1 MSYLV
6 LARKY
11 RPTTFDEVIGQ
22 EGVVKTLKNAISL
35 SRVAHAYLFTGARG
49 VGKTTVARLLAKA
62 LNCEKGPTPDPDINC
77 SICKEISAGSSPDVF
92 EIDGA
97 SNTGVDD
104 VRALRDNLQ
113 YMPARS
119 RFKIYIIDE
128 VHMLSTNAFNA
139 LLKTLE
145 EPPAH
150 VKFIFATTE
159 PHKIPLT
166 VLSRCQRFDF
176 KRISSDVLQDHIRHV
191 LDMENMDIAPE
202 GIRIIARQA
211 SGSVRDALSLTDQV
225 LAFGGEHITA
235 EQVRDA
241 LHLTGYEVF
250 ESLMTHLLDSNPEQ
264 MMRLVEKL
272 FDQGHD
278 LRRFLEGLLWYTHNL
293 ILFSTLGD
301 PGDLVDLIDE
311 ERKRSAELAARADVL
326 RWHQVFDVLSRS
338 AEEIGRNPYPRLV
351 LETALLRLAVVEP
364 LVSIDELL
372 SRVEKLASGLEGP
385 LKRQSAANA
394 KPAHGPFSARP
405 KTQVPK
411 QALERAPQEHGV
423 AEQAVAPK
431 PSLAQQAV
439 SEPQNEHT
447 GPAHSSPGA
456 GLNGVEAWKKLVDEI
471 NSMRPSLGS
480 FLSHARIRKVEP
492 GEIVIAFEPNSFF
505 GEQVRLARN
514 KNEIQRLASA
524 FFGKQ
529 TRLSVEDVQGSDTPS
544 LAETTDKIRQEEM
557 DEKRKMA
564 MEHPAVLEVI
574 KVFGAKVDRVEINP
588 DSEEENSP

>member
-11 RPTTFDEVIGQ
+11 RPSTFDEVIGQ
-22 EGVVKTLKNAISL
+22 QGVIQTLKNAIRL

-77 SICKEISAGSSPDVF
+77 SICKEISSGASPDVF

-176 KRISSDVLQDHIRHV
+176 KRISSDELQAHIKHV
-191 LDMENMDIAPE
+191 LDMEKMDIDPE
-202 GIRIIARQA
+202 GIRIISRQA

-235 EQVRDA
+235 EQVRMA

-250 ESLMTHLLDSNPEQ
+250 ESLISFLLDSDLEQ

-272 FDQGHD
+272 FDEGHD
-278 LRRFLEGLLWYTHNL
+278 LKRFIEGLLWYIHNL
-293 ILFSTLGD
+293 ILFSTLDD
-301 PGDLVDLIDE
+301 PGDLVDLLEDE
-311 ERKRSAELAARADVL
+311 RHRLRQQAAMAPVL
-326 RWHQVFDVLSRS
+326 RWHQVFDVLSRT
-338 AEEIGRNPYPRLV
+338 AEEISKNPYPRLV
-351 LETALLRLAVVEP
+351 LETALLRLSVIEP
-364 LVSIDELL
+364 MVSVDELL
-372 SRVEKLASGLEGP
+372 TRVENLAAAINSQASSNTNTGAP
-385 LKRQSAANA
+385 PPKPFSRTRQPVQPHPRPVQNQNQQQHEAQKPDPNKEPPSQPEPKHVFA
-394 KPAHGPFSARP
+394 KPG
-405 KTQVPK
+405 
-411 QALERAPQEHGV
+411 
-423 AEQAVAPK
+423 
-431 PSLAQQAV
+431 
-439 SEPQNEHT
+439 
-447 GPAHSSPGA
+447 SSPGA
-456 GLNGVEAWKKLVDEI
+456 GLKGMDAWKKLVDEI
-471 NSMRPSLGS
+471 NSRRPSLGS

-492 GEIVIAFEPNSFF
+492 GQIIIAFELDSFF
-505 GEQVRLARN
+505 GEQVRLPRN
-514 KNEIQRLASA
+514 KKEIQRMAST
-524 FFGKQ
+524 FFGCETQ
-529 TRLSVEDVQGSDTPS
+529 LSVEDAEESDSPS
-544 LAETTDKIRQEEM
+544 LAEKTDKARQKEM
-557 DEKRKMA
+557 DEKRKLA
-564 MEHPAVLEVI
+564 MEHPAVQEAI
-574 KVFGAKVDRVEINP
+574 RVFGAKVERVEINP
-588 DSEEENSP
+588 EKEEEKTQ